1 VEETGENKKKLIFV
15 QFRGA
20 VENTWNGQYE
30 QREPYVSGAAVRV

>member
-20 VENTWNGQYE
+20 VEKTWNGQYE
-30 QREPYVSGAAVRV
+30 LREPYVSGVAVRV